1 MESSLQT
8 VRVLLTL
15 LRLPTMQLQ
24 PPMRHRPLPQAAILR
39 PPTWRLRRPLLVSR
53 RAWWRSALT
62 RAEVRSYSPIIRV
75 FFFSLV
81 CVCVQVLVL
90 PHGMRRAC
98 AWRTTRVRTFARR

>member
-1 MESSLQT
+1 
-8 VRVLLTL
+8 
-15 LRLPTMQLQ
+15 
-24 PPMRHRPLPQAAILR
+24 
-39 PPTWRLRRPLLVSR
+39 
-53 RAWWRSALT
+53 LT